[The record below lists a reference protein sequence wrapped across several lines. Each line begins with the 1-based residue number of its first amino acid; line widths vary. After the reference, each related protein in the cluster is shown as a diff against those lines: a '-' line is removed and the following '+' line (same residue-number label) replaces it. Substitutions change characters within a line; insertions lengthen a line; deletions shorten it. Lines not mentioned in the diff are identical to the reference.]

1 MRRLNSVILEG
12 TERAYMKYSFVFLLL
27 GFLLPP
33 VFSQDY
39 EVAVTTVNVWIRA
52 VDASG
57 NPVAGLTQADFEVYE
72 NGKKMDPSCFEE
84 VNFSIPEVKG
94 DADADNANA
103 DNALTTESKANNP
116 KRIVFYLDLFNTS
129 QTELERL
136 RPEMDTFLQRIHLK
150 DWEIMMVA
158 YTPSGK
164 LGVVAPFTRSIST
177 LRKVLDQAKG
187 STNRD
192 QQIKK
197 NEDDILEILAPLQ
210 IHRTDAQD
218 QPDGGGSGES
228 GGGPGGQG
236 NAGLI
241 EDQVFQMAMSSAYRQ
256 AAVFARQD
264 KQAIEH
270 AFGGLESFG
279 EYYGKN
285 LSNGEHT
292 VVMFVSGG
300 FNSEP
305 GRRYF
310 DLVNNYLSRTAAAVD
325 PADFIIKSG
334 SPVKENNFDLSR
346 LVADSIGKLNR
357 YNLTLYSI
365 NTRGLDTSGSDVT
378 KADRNYAAID
388 TQLIRDY
395 QDSLSQMADE
405 TGGFSFQNS
414 QNFKLGFDSILDDIT
429 HQYLVCY
436 RSPDH
441 KKGDKYHSIKVV
453 SKKPGLKL
461 RYRQG
466 YVD

>member
-1 MRRLNSVILEG
+1 
-12 TERAYMKYSFVFLLL
+12 MKYSLVFLLL
-27 GFLLPP
+27 GLLITP
-33 VFSQDY
+33 VFTQDY

-52 VDASG
+52 TDASG
-57 NPVAGLTQADFEVYE
+57 NTATGLNQADFEVYE
-72 NGKKMDPSCFEE
+72 DGKKMNPSCFEE
-84 VNFSIPEVKG
+84 VNFSMPEVKD
-94 DADADNANA
+94 DAASDNAA
-103 DNALTTESKANNP
+103 PLATEARVTQP
-116 KRIVFYLDLFNTS
+116 KRFVVYLDLFNTS
-129 QTELERL
+129 QAEMDRL
-136 RPEMDTFLQRIHLK
+136 RPDIDTFLRRIHMK
-150 DWEIMMVA
+150 DWEVMMVA
-158 YTPSGK
+158 YLPSGK
-164 LGVVAPFTRSIST
+164 LGVVVPFTRSIST
-177 LRKVLDQAKG
+177 LQKALDQAKG

-192 QQIKK
+192 QQLKK
-197 NEDDILEILAPLQ
+197 NEDEILEILAPLQ
-210 IHRTDAQD
+210 VHNQDAQD
-218 QPDGGGSGES
+218 QPEGGGGDSGS
-228 GGGPGGQG
+228 SRGQFGGQG
-236 NAGLI
+236 NSALI

-256 AAVFARQD
+256 ASIFARQD

-310 DLVNNYLSRTAAAVD
+310 DLVNNYLNRTAAAID

-334 SPVKENNFDLSR
+334 SPVKENNFDLQH
-346 LVADSIGKLNR
+346 LVNDSIGKLNR
-357 YNLTLYSI
+357 YNITLYSI
-365 NTRGLDTSGSDVT
+365 NTRGLDSSAPDVT
-378 KADRNYAAID
+378 KADKNYAALD
-388 TQLIRDY
+388 TNLIRDY
-395 QDSLSQMADE
+395 QDSLSQMAEE
-405 TGGFSFQNS
+405 TGGTSFQNS
-414 QNFKLGFDSILDDIT
+414 QNFKLGFDGVLDDIS

-441 KKGDKYHSIKVV
+441 KKGEKYHSIKVV

>member
-1 MRRLNSVILEG
+1 D
-12 TERAYMKYSFVFLLL
+12 K
-27 GFLLPP
+27 
-33 VFSQDY
+33 
-39 EVAVTTVNVWIRA
+39 
-52 VDASG
+52 
-57 NPVAGLTQADFEVYE
+57 
-72 NGKKMDPSCFEE
+72 
-84 VNFSIPEVKG
+84 
-94 DADADNANA
+94 
-103 DNALTTESKANNP
+103 
-116 KRIVFYLDLFNTS
+116 
-129 QTELERL
+129 
-136 RPEMDTFLQRIHLK
+136 
-150 DWEIMMVA
+150 
-158 YTPSGK
+158 
-164 LGVVAPFTRSIST
+164 
-177 LRKVLDQAKG
+177 
-187 STNRD
+187 
-192 QQIKK
+192 QIKK

-210 IHRTDAQD
+210 IHNQDAQD
-218 QPDGGGSGES
+218 QAEGGGGGSG
-228 GGGPGGQG
+228 GGGGQFGGQG
-236 NAGLI
+236 NVALI

-270 AFGGLESFG
+270 AFAGLESFG

-300 FNSEP
+300 FNAEP

-310 DLVNNYLSRTAAAVD
+310 DLVNNYLNRSAAAID
-325 PADFIIKSG
+325 PADFILKSG

-346 LVADSIGKLNR
+346 LVDDSIGKLNR

-365 NTRGLDTSGSDVT
+365 NTRGLDSSGPDVT
-378 KADRNYAAID
+378 KAEGNYAAID

-414 QNFKLGFDSILDDIT
+414 QNFKLGFDSILDDIS

-441 KKGDKYHSIKVV
+441 KKADKYHSIKVV

>member
-1 MRRLNSVILEG
+1 
-12 TERAYMKYSFVFLLL
+12 MKKGFVLLL
-27 GFLLPP
+27 LVALAVP
-33 VFSQDY
+33 VFPQDY

-52 VDASG
+52 VDGSG
-57 NPVAGLTQADFEVYE
+57 NPVTGLTQADFEVYE

-84 VNFSIPEVKG
+84 LNFSIPEIK
-94 DADADNANA
+94 DDLTADNPV
-103 DNALTTESKANNP
+103 TTESKVSHP
-116 KRIVFYLDLFNTS
+116 KRFVLYLDLFNTS
-129 QTELERL
+129 QTEMDRL
-136 RPEMDTFLQRIHLK
+136 RPEMDTFLRRIHLK
-150 DWEIMMVA
+150 DWEIMTVA

-197 NEDDILEILAPLQ
+197 NEDEILEILAPLQ
-210 IHRTDAQD
+210 IHRQDAQD
-218 QPDGGGSGES
+218 QPEGGGSGGS
-228 GGGPGGQG
+228 GGQFGRQG
-236 NAGLI
+236 NSGMI

-270 AFGGLESFG
+270 AFAGLESFG

-310 DLVNNYLSRTAAAVD
+310 DLVNNYLNRTAAAID

-346 LVADSIGKLNR
+346 LVDDRIGKLNR

-365 NTRGLDTSGSDVT
+365 NTRGLDSSGPDVT
-378 KADRNYAAID
+378 KADGNYAAID
-388 TQLIRDY
+388 THLIRDY
-395 QDSLSQMADE
+395 QDSLSQMAEE
-405 TGGFSFQNS
+405 TGGLSFQNS
-414 QNFKLGFDSILDDIT
+414 QNFKLGFDSILDDIS

-453 SKKPGLKL
+453 SKKSGLKL

>member
-1 MRRLNSVILEG
+1 
-12 TERAYMKYSFVFLLL
+12 MKYGIVLLL
-27 GFLLPP
+27 LVALANP
-33 VFSQDY
+33 VFPQDY

-52 VDASG
+52 VDGSG
-57 NPVAGLTQADFEVYE
+57 NPVTGLTQADFEVYE

-84 VNFSIPEVKG
+84 VNFSMPEIKDDGVT
-94 DADADNANA
+94 ADNP
-103 DNALTTESKANNP
+103 LSTESKVSHP
-116 KRIVFYLDLFNTS
+116 KRFVVYLDLFNTS
-129 QTELERL
+129 QTEIDRI
-136 RPEMDTFLQRIHLK
+136 RPDIDTFLRRIHLK

-218 QPDGGGSGES
+218 QPEGGGSGGSEGQFRS
-228 GGGPGGQG
+228 QG
-236 NAGLI
+236 NSALI

-270 AFGGLESFG
+270 AFAGLESFG

-310 DLVNNYLSRTAAAVD
+310 DLVNNYLNRTAAAVD

-334 SPVKENNFDLSR
+334 SPIKENNFDLSR
-346 LVADSIGKLNR
+346 LVDDSIGKLNR

-365 NTRGLDTSGSDVT
+365 NTRGLDSSGPDIT
-378 KADRNYAAID
+378 KAEGSYAAIN

-414 QNFKLGFDSILDDIT
+414 QNFKLGFNSILDDIS
-429 HQYLVCY
+429 HQYLICY

-441 KKGDKYHSIKVV
+441 KKADKYHSIKVV

>member
-1 MRRLNSVILEG
+1 
-12 TERAYMKYSFVFLLL
+12 MKHSFVFLLL
-27 GFLLPP
+27 AVLAIP
-33 VFSQDY
+33 VFAQDY

-52 VDASG
+52 VDSSG
-57 NPVAGLTQADFEVYE
+57 NPVAGLNQTDFEVYE
-72 NGKKMDPSCFEE
+72 DGKKMNPSCFEE
-84 VNFSIPEVKG
+84 INFSIPELKEVETS
-94 DADADNANA
+94 DNPQ
-103 DNALTTESKANNP
+103 TIESKVNQP
-116 KRIVFYLDLFNTS
+116 KRFVLYLDLFNTS
-129 QTELERL
+129 QSEMQRL
-136 RPEMDTFLQRIHLK
+136 RPDVDTFLQRIHLK
-150 DWEIMMVA
+150 NWELMMVA
-158 YTPSGK
+158 YLPSGK
-164 LGVVAPFTRSIST
+164 LGVVVPFTRSISS
-177 LRKVLDQAKG
+177 LRKALDQAKG

-192 QQIKK
+192 QQLKK
-197 NEDDILEILAPLQ
+197 NEDEILEILAPLE
-210 IHRTDAQD
+210 IHRQDAQD
-218 QPDGGGSGES
+218 QPEAGGGSGGS
-228 GGGPGGQG
+228 RGQLGQG
-236 NAGLI
+236 NTALI
-241 EDQVFQMAMSSAYRQ
+241 EDQVFQMTMSSAYRQ

-310 DLVNNYLSRTAAAVD
+310 DLVNNYLNRTGAAID

-346 LVADSIGKLNR
+346 LVNDSVGKLNR
-357 YNLTLYSI
+357 YNITLYSI
-365 NTRGLDTSGSDVT
+365 NTRGLDSSAPDVT
-378 KADRNYAAID
+378 KADKNYTALD
-388 TQLIRDY
+388 TNLIRDY

-414 QNFKLGFDSILDDIT
+414 QNFKLGLDNILDDIS

-441 KKGDKYHSIKVV
+441 KHADKYHSIKVV
-453 SKKPGLKL
+453 AKKPGLKL

>member
-1 MRRLNSVILEG
+1 MKKGFVIVVLV
-12 TERAYMKYSFVFLLL
+12 ALAV
-27 GFLLPP
+27 P
-33 VFSQDY
+33 VFPQDY

-52 VDASG
+52 VDGSG
-57 NPVAGLTQADFEVYE
+57 NPVTGLTQADFEVYE
-72 NGKKMDPSCFEE
+72 NGKKMNPSCFEE
-84 VNFSIPEVKG
+84 LNFSIPEIK
-94 DADADNANA
+94 DDLTADNPV
-103 DNALTTESKANNP
+103 TTESKVSHP
-116 KRIVFYLDLFNTS
+116 KRFVLYLDLFNTS
-129 QTELERL
+129 QTEMDRL
-136 RPEMDTFLQRIHLK
+136 RPEIDTFLRRIHLK
-150 DWEIMMVA
+150 DWEIMTVA

-197 NEDDILEILAPLQ
+197 NEDEILEILAPLQ
-210 IHRTDAQD
+210 IHRQDAQD
-218 QPDGGGSGES
+218 QPEGGGSGGS
-228 GGGPGGQG
+228 GGQFGRQG
-236 NAGLI
+236 NSGMI

-270 AFGGLESFG
+270 AFAGLESFG

-310 DLVNNYLSRTAAAVD
+310 DLVNNYLNRTAAAID

-346 LVADSIGKLNR
+346 LVDDSIGKLNR

-365 NTRGLDTSGSDVT
+365 NTRGLDSSGPDVT
-378 KADRNYAAID
+378 KADGNYAAID
-388 TQLIRDY
+388 THLIRDY
-395 QDSLSQMADE
+395 QDSLSQMAEE
-405 TGGFSFQNS
+405 TGGLSFQNS
-414 QNFKLGFDSILDDIT
+414 QNFKLGFDSILDDIS

>member
-1 MRRLNSVILEG
+1 
-12 TERAYMKYSFVFLLL
+12 MKYSLVFLLL
-27 GFLLPP
+27 GLLITP
-33 VFSQDY
+33 VFTQDY

-52 VDASG
+52 TDGSG
-57 NPVAGLTQADFEVYE
+57 NTVTGLNQADFEVYE
-72 NGKKMDPSCFEE
+72 DGKKMNPSCFEE
-84 VNFSIPEVKG
+84 VNFSMPEAKD
-94 DADADNANA
+94 DAASDDAVQP
-103 DNALTTESKANNP
+103 TTETKGTQL
-116 KRIVFYLDLFNTS
+116 KRFIVYLDLFNTS
-129 QTELERL
+129 QVEMDRL
-136 RPEMDTFLQRIHLK
+136 RPDIDTFLRRVHLK

-158 YTPSGK
+158 YLPSGK

-177 LRKVLDQAKG
+177 VRKVLGQAKG
-187 STNRD
+187 STDRD
-192 QQIKK
+192 QQMKK
-197 NEDDILEILAPLQ
+197 NEDEILEILAPLQ
-210 IHRTDAQD
+210 IHNQDARD
-218 QPDGGGSGES
+218 QNDGSGGSGGGSYR
-228 GGGPGGQG
+228 GQG
-236 NAGLI
+236 NSALI
-241 EDQVFQMAMSSAYRQ
+241 EDQVFQMAVSSAYRQ

-264 KQAIEH
+264 KQAAEH

-300 FNSEP
+300 INAEP

-310 DLVNNYLSRTAAAVD
+310 DLVNKYVNRTAVAVD

-334 SPVKENNFDLSR
+334 SPVKENNFDLTR
-346 LVADSIGKLNR
+346 LVNDSIGKLNR

-365 NTRGLDTSGSDVT
+365 NTRGLDSSGPDVT
-378 KADRNYAAID
+378 KADPHYAAID
-388 TQLIRDY
+388 TNIIKDY
-395 QDSLSQMADE
+395 QDSLSQMAEE
-405 TGGFSFQNS
+405 TGGLSFQNS
-414 QNFKLGFDSILDDIT
+414 QNFKNGFDSVLDDIS

-441 KKGDKYHSIKVV
+441 KKGEKYHSIKVV

>member
-1 MRRLNSVILEG
+1 
-12 TERAYMKYSFVFLLL
+12 MKYSFVFLLL

-57 NPVAGLTQADFEVYE
+57 NPVTGLTQADFEVYE

-84 VNFSIPEVKG
+84 VNFSMPELKNDD
-94 DADADNANA
+94 DASSAD
-103 DNALTTESKANNP
+103 TPPPTESKVNSP
-116 KRIVFYLDLFNTS
+116 KRFVLYLDLFNTS

-177 LRKVLDQAKG
+177 LRRVLDQAKG

-197 NEDDILEILAPLQ
+197 NENEILDILAAMN
-210 IHRTDAQD
+210 IHNQD
-218 QPDGGGSGES
+218 DPDQNDGGEGGGSGQFAV
-228 GGGPGGQG
+228 GQG
-236 NAGLI
+236 TGGLI

-310 DLVNNYLSRTAAAVD
+310 DLVNKYLNRTAAGID

-334 SPVKENNFDLSR
+334 SPVKENNFDLTR
-346 LVADSIGKLNR
+346 LVNDSIGKLNR

-365 NTRGLDTSGSDVT
+365 NTRGLDSSGSDVT
-378 KADRNYAAID
+378 KQDRNYAELDAN
-388 TQLIRDY
+388 LIRDY

-414 QNFKLGFDSILDDIT
+414 QNFKLGFNSILDDIT